1 MQQGRGPAEA
11 IQEGDGCDAVFC
23 SHKVLGIAEPWGTG
37 QQITFSFYSL
47 QYAETI
53 NDCLARVP
61 RFCALPYEWPLCPIE
76 STTTDR

>member
-47 QYAETI
+47 
-53 NDCLARVP
+53 
-61 RFCALPYEWPLCPIE
+61 
-76 STTTDR
+76 